1 MPTGAARPRLHF
13 LQGFPWAIF
22 GEGHE
27 VRHQLDGH
35 PWTAQRELGAGCG
48 PAVQWTATQ
57 GPSKHG
63 DPAGG
68 GAATA
73 ARAKQGAAMCLPRG
87 GAGFSSVRKGFRA
100 GGRVARRVGRAL
112 LGLALFSDPSHPP
125 AP

>member
-27 VRHQLDGH
+27 VRHQLDGR
-35 PWTAQRELGAGCG
+35 PWMAQRELGAGCG

-68 GAATA
+68 GAATT
-73 ARAKQGAAMCLPRG
+73 ARAKQGAATCLPRG
-87 GAGFSSVRKGFRA
+87 GAGFSSVRKGFCA